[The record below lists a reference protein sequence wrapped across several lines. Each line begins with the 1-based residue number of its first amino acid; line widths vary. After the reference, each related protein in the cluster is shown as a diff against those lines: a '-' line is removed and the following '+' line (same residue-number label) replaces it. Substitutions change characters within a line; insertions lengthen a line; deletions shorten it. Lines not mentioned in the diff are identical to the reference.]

1 MLKTEKIFQF
11 TGPLV
16 IAILLV
22 IAGCEK
28 GLFTKEEKDKG
39 YKFEIKAGSD
49 QKVISETVKGMGF
62 RFGLFNEDGQAAT
75 TFEEGE
81 NFFFNLKIT
90 NETDETI
97 QIQVPVV
104 HTDFFKVY
112 RKTDK
117 ALIGSPVQGVWCEYS
132 NMPEN
137 YESEPGESLVFEHPW
152 SMKEDESITKY
163 YPFCSQEENNTLE
176 KGEYFTK
183 FKLNLEYSSANKNA
197 LTKISDVIFKINF
210 QIN

>member
-1 MLKTEKIFQF
+1 MVKTEKIFQLTAPF
-11 TGPLV
+11 AVALL
-16 IAILLV
+16 IL
-22 IAGCEK
+22 ITGCEE
-28 GLFTKEEKDKG
+28 GFFTKEKDED

-49 QKVISETVKGMGF
+49 QKVIRETVKGIGF
-62 RFGLFNEDGQAAT
+62 RFGLFNEDSQAAT
-75 TFEEGE
+75 TFAQGE
-81 NFFFNLKIT
+81 NFLFNLNIT

-112 RKTDK
+112 RKTDNQF
-117 ALIGSPVQGVWCEYS
+117 AGSPIQGVWCEYS

-137 YESEPGESLVFEHPW
+137 YESEPGYSLVFKHPW
-152 SMKEDESITKY
+152 EPEEDESITKY
-163 YPFCSQEENNTLE
+163 YPFCSQKENNTLK

-183 FKLNLEYSSANKNA
+183 LKFNLEYSSANNNA
-197 LTKISDVIFKINF
+197 LTKINDVIFKINF